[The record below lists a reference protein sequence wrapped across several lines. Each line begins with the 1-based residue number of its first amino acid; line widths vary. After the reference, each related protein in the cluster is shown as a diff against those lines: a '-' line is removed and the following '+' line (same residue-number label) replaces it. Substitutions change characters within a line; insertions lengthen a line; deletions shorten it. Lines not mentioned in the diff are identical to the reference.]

1 MPRLRRVRQPI
12 AQPAARARALTVQAA
27 QRAARARI
35 ELAVV
40 VPLIVGVLIANEYR
54 EEIFGLDLPVRVATA
69 VALLILGWRLAR
81 DVGRTLA
88 PGLFRRMD
96 PATAGTVGFLIRL
109 GFLIV
114 ATLVALRVAGL
125 QPRTLAVSG
134 AIFAV
139 VVGLAA
145 QQTLGNLIAGVV
157 LISARPFKVGDRVR
171 LQAGGLAG
179 EVEGVVSSLGLLYTT
194 LARGEESIMVPN
206 NVVLTSA
213 VVPLREPASVDL
225 RARLRPD
232 VMPSTVQ
239 ELLDRGISTPVRAEP
254 QIGLEE
260 IDADEVVMRIEATP
274 AVDADGPRLA
284 DEILVA
290 IAPVTREGGES
301 RARVES

>member
-1 MPRLRRVRQPI
+1 M
-12 AQPAARARALTVQAA
+12 
-27 QRAARARI
+27 
-35 ELAVV
+35 
-40 VPLIVGVLIANEYR
+40 
-54 EEIFGLDLPVRVATA
+54 
-69 VALLILGWRLAR
+69 
-81 DVGRTLA
+81 
-88 PGLFRRMD
+88 
-96 PATAGTVGFLIRL
+96 
-109 GFLIV
+109 
-114 ATLVALRVAGL
+114 TLVTPDVRAS
-125 QPRTLAVSG
+125 PDG
-134 AIFAV
+134 A
-139 VVGLAA
+139 
-145 QQTLGNLIAGVV
+145 QTLGNLIAGVV

-194 LARGEESIMVPN
+194 LARGQESIMVPN

-239 ELLDRGISTPVRAEP
+239 GLLDRGISTPVRAEP

-284 DEILVA
+284 DKILVA

-301 RARVES
+301 